1 MKKIIDWWNDRKESS
16 RKNEIENVRFDFKVA
31 ERNGKIYL
39 MHKGYAFAVIAKDMS
54 ASEIAA
60 KLNEARK
67 AALEFEG
74 L

>member
-16 RKNEIENVRFDFKVA
+16 RKNEIENIKGDFKVA
-31 ERNGKIYL
+31 ERNGKIY
-39 MHKGYAFAVIAKDMS
+39 MTHHGFAFAVIAKDMS

>member
-39 MHKGYAFAVIAKDMS
+39 MHKGYVIAKDMS